1 MLYGPRAVL
10 TASVALLIAG
20 LALVITMN
28 AKWELWLGLGVFM
41 GVAPGLTAIAMATT
55 IATRWF
61 TAQRGLV
68 LGILSAASATGQ
80 LIFLPPAAW
89 ITETYGWRA
98 ALLPFVLLNGAL
110 AILFILFSRD
120 RPADVGLPPFG
131 EDRVLPNPPPPS
143 GDVFA
148 VSFDAL
154 LSASGS
160 LLFWIVTFAFFICG
174 VSSIGLMPH
183 FITFCGDFGV
193 NPIFSASLL
202 AAIGVF
208 DLVGTIGSGWL
219 SDRFDNRWLL
229 AWYYGFRGLSLI
241 WLPFSGF
248 SLFGLSMFA
257 MLFGLDFVATVPPS
271 VRLTTQEFGR
281 ERAPVVFGWCF
292 AAHQLGAGAM
302 AFAAGFSRDA
312 LATYLPA
319 FLVAGA
325 LCIVAAMS
333 FYLLR
338 GFRSCQRRDAAAA
351 GCKFSRRALRS
362 WHPPSTN
369 TIIATLRPA
378 YPIKR
383 RRVRQRTRHPK
394 ASDTRRASDQT
405 HQRTLS
411 AESAT
416 TTVA

>member
-1 MLYGPRAVL
+1 
-10 TASVALLIAG
+10 
-20 LALVITMN
+20 MN
-28 AKWELWLGLGVFM
+28 AKWELWLGLGVLM
-41 GVAPGLTAIAMATT
+41 GVAPGLTAIAMAAT

-68 LGILSAASATGQ
+68 LGILSAATATGQ

-98 ALLPFVLLNGAL
+98 ALLPFVLLNGAVV
-110 AILFILFSRD
+110 ILFVLFSRD

-131 EDRVLPNPPPPS
+131 EDRVLPDPPPPS
-143 GDVFA
+143 GNVFA

-154 LSASGS
+154 LAASGS
-160 LLFWIVTFAFFICG
+160 LLFWVVTFAFFICG

-183 FITFCGDFGV
+183 FVTFCGDFGV
-193 NPIFSASLL
+193 SPIFSASML

-208 DLVGTIGSGWL
+208 DLIGTIGSGWL

-271 VRLTTQEFGR
+271 VRLTAQEFGR

-302 AFAAGFSRDA
+302 AFAAGLSRDA

-338 GFRSCQRRDAAAA
+338 NRPGQATVRPLRDRTRTVPAEDSERPAQNGFGSMRPIVAARIGSHAAAISF
-351 GCKFSRRALRS
+351 GCERA
-362 WHPPSTN
+362 TECQ
-369 TIIATLRPA
+369 T
-378 YPIKR
+378 
-383 RRVRQRTRHPK
+383 K
-394 ASDTRRASDQT
+394 ARFG
-405 HQRTLS
+405 
-411 AESAT
+411 
-416 TTVA
+416 